1 MVIYEKLSPIMAMS
15 QRYFSGFNTNRSQK
29 RFGICASPGFEFA
42 CFESPVQVW
51 LNELQSLTEVESL
64 SALQAKSVATT
75 PESFEALS
83 IRNAQVSIQQIRH
96 NSTIIIDELDSLID
110 SLPVYC
116 DGLCYLEEKFHDTFR
131 KIQSLIEICKRKG
144 CDYVA
149 NKQLSID
156 VIVICEQTIR
166 FMKNFLWKQ
175 NVNNAQIEAN
185 VRKLKE
191 SFGELVDVT
200 IKKESLIL
208 VSSLNKKTSRLCLKW
223 SLLALW
229 QLTQKDPY
237 MCRLFIENQKIINY
251 LLDIVQNYCNV
262 SLSESYQ
269 IKAAALRV
277 LTYLSAN
284 RDAVR
289 QILREFIGNKC
300 LISMILSET
309 EEMVQ
314 REIVGFLVQVT
325 TVFIDNNKDKIINMD
340 EMGSLNSKSLINEL
354 VNGLTDI
361 LKTAINDQIFLM
373 ACAAIA
379 NVSFMNTDSLIK
391 YDTLT
396 IVLNSARQRFESS
409 DQPLL
414 KDQIITLLANMSQKH
429 QLLVVSSGGLIFLI
443 QTLLTVNAIDGMER
457 TKMLSVE
464 RIQQKIAVALAR
476 LGTHKSTAKII
487 YKLNG
492 VSRLIQ
498 LCKEPKERNYS
509 DTVLL
514 ASIAALKRIAQS
526 IGRLAFKEL
535 NACDLIDSKLQ
546 DTFIQYSIKNES
558 LV

>member
-29 RFGICASPGFEFA
+29 RFGICASPGFEFVSFFFSIFFNFSLICLIVYFFQA

-200 IKKESLIL
+200 IKKESL
-208 VSSLNKKTSRLCLKW
+208 V
-223 SLLALW
+223 
-229 QLTQKDPY
+229 
-237 MCRLFIENQKIINY
+237 
-251 LLDIVQNYCNV
+251 
-262 SLSESYQ
+262 
-269 IKAAALRV
+269 
-277 LTYLSAN
+277 
-284 RDAVR
+284 
-289 QILREFIGNKC
+289 
-300 LISMILSET
+300 
-309 EEMVQ
+309 
-314 REIVGFLVQVT
+314 
-325 TVFIDNNKDKIINMD
+325 
-340 EMGSLNSKSLINEL
+340 SLNSENLILSQSN
-354 VNGLTDI
+354 
-361 LKTAINDQIFLM
+361 
-373 ACAAIA
+373 
-379 NVSFMNTDSLIK
+379 
-391 YDTLT
+391 
-396 IVLNSARQRFESS
+396 NSIHLF
-409 DQPLL
+409 
-414 KDQIITLLANMSQKH
+414 
-429 QLLVVSSGGLIFLI
+429 F
-443 QTLLTVNAIDGMER
+443 
-457 TKMLSVE
+457 
-464 RIQQKIAVALAR
+464 
-476 LGTHKSTAKII
+476 
-487 YKLNG
+487 
-492 VSRLIQ
+492 
-498 LCKEPKERNYS
+498 
-509 DTVLL
+509 
-514 ASIAALKRIAQS
+514 
-526 IGRLAFKEL
+526 F
-535 NACDLIDSKLQ
+535 
-546 DTFIQYSIKNES
+546 
-558 LV
+558 